1 MLSPAESGHEAD
13 WKEGDEWKREAIDE
27 QIKAIKES
35 EFDVEFSGDTTSLGL
50 RFVGKKV
57 IFAAPSSTAAKAG
70 VKPGSLFVKIGDKLL
85 TNSTSAINM
94 TIRMTL
100 KKSKPFNVTFRHPT
114 ARERAIEGGG
124 SSSTSEKRG
133 GSSYDG
139 SSEVARLKAEL
150 KVVQAKLST
159 EKKLRDNEQQ
169 QTMIWKQLLNTQV
182 AELEK
187 AHKVAESQLKIM
199 SEKAEESRQKFE
211 SAIKEKDSLKEQLL
225 KTSGH
230 LAEIKKEL
238 ESERKQRDS
247 ISKENEQL
255 EHKINKQAMQL
266 KDVTLMFN
274 NGQQLMLS
282 AHKRIG
288 ELELKLKEAE
298 ESEMKTALQGK
309 EMEITRL
316 KRKIGSLSHLK
327 GAGTGGLG
335 EGGHHQS
342 GSSRSSSKSPSH
354 KRRGGTEDDLDFKA
368 LYDNIDTDIGIH
380 GEVVLL
386 TSHCTGMIEKSHQD
400 RLRHLFAALGYI
412 YQEVD
417 GGMDKSLRKFL
428 CGKSGINTYPQ
439 VFMRSGEGESTGYV
453 FIGDFEKVFEMNE
466 LGRIHSV
473 FKGCAMTE
481 SGQRAAAAKEKNKR
495 DNKGPGKI
503 NGENDLNNGNSAY
516 SMPSTF
522 RFSLLDHL

>member
-1 MLSPAESGHEAD
+1 
-13 WKEGDEWKREAIDE
+13 
-27 QIKAIKES
+27 
-35 EFDVEFSGDTTSLGL
+35 
-50 RFVGKKV
+50 
-57 IFAAPSSTAAKAG
+57 
-70 VKPGSLFVKIGDKLL
+70 
-85 TNSTSAINM
+85 
-94 TIRMTL
+94 
-100 KKSKPFNVTFRHPT
+100 
-114 ARERAIEGGG
+114 
-124 SSSTSEKRG
+124 
-133 GSSYDG
+133 
-139 SSEVARLKAEL
+139 
-150 KVVQAKLST
+150 
-159 EKKLRDNEQQ
+159 
-169 QTMIWKQLLNTQV
+169 
-182 AELEK
+182 
-187 AHKVAESQLKIM
+187 
-199 SEKAEESRQKFE
+199 
-211 SAIKEKDSLKEQLL
+211 
-225 KTSGH
+225 
-230 LAEIKKEL
+230 
-238 ESERKQRDS
+238 
-247 ISKENEQL
+247 
-255 EHKINKQAMQL
+255 
-266 KDVTLMFN
+266 MFN

-327 GAGTGGLG
+327 GTGK
-335 EGGHHQS
+335 GGGGGGVVPG

-368 LYDNIDTDIGIH
+368 LYDNVDTDSGTH

-386 TSHCTGMIEKSHQD
+386 TSHCTGMVEKSHQD

-417 GGMDKSLRKFL
+417 GAMDKSLRKFL
-428 CGKSGINTYPQ
+428 FKKSGINTYPQ

-453 FIGDFEKVFEMNE
+453 FIGGFEKVFEMNE

-481 SGQRAAAAKEKNKR
+481 SGQRAAAAKEKNNR
-495 DNKGPGKI
+495 DKGPSKI
-503 NGENDLNNGNSAY
+503 DGENDLNNGNSAY